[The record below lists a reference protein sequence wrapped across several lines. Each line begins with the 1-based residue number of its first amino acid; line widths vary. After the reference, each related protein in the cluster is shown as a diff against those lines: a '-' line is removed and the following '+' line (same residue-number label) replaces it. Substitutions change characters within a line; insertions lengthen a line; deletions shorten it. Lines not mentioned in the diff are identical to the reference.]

1 LFLKDDEE
9 YDEQFQHSISTDQ
22 QSVTRRTWDDD
33 FVLKRQFS
41 GTRLFKSIVSIESFF
56 CLVLLPAFDGRPGR
70 TNINATQDITVPTT
84 MTPKEGRN
92 RILLNSITNRSCLFF
107 LKATQ
112 SKRISAADAAAAA
125 NMTLYIRGPTPS
137 IPGVDISLK
146 RKHLIYLCILVKRNR
161 YRDV

>member
-1 LFLKDDEE
+1 MFLKDDEE

-92 RILLNSITNRSCLFF
+92 RIPSNSITNRSCLFF
-107 LKATQ
+107 
-112 SKRISAADAAAAA
+112 SKSNSIETHISSRCSCCCKYDFIHSWT
-125 NMTLYIRGPTPS
+125 NTVNSRRRYFSQKKTPYLSLYFS
-137 IPGVDISLK
+137 
-146 RKHLIYLCILVKRNR
+146 
-161 YRDV
+161 